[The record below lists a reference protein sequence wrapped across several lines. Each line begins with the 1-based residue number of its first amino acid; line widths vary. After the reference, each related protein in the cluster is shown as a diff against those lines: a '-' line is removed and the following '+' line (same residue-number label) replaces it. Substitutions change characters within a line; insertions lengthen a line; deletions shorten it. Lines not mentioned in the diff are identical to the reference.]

1 LQVEHANG
9 VIKARFG
16 SLRSIPIDIRSNADH
31 PRCASWITACVVLHN
46 ILIFL
51 RDEFEF
57 AAPEPDVAEDDDVVE
72 VQQDPQGKAFQN
84 AVRDR
89 WLRDVLGWE

>member
-1 LQVEHANG
+1 M
-9 VIKARFG
+9 
-16 SLRSIPIDIRSNADH
+16 
-31 PRCASWITACVVLHN
+31 LHN

-89 WLRDVLGWE
+89 WLRDVLRWE